1 MTFPYPVW
9 GWTDRVRVLLASIAG
24 GLAIGLLAG
33 TLGDREPTI
42 EPPSLVV
49 DPNRAPA
56 AVLEA
61 LPGIG
66 PGRRAA
72 LIAERRRAPFRSLD
86 DLDRRVKRI
95 GPATIAALKPFL
107 RIEPPVGLPPTP

>member
-1 MTFPYPVW
+1 MTSPFPVW
-9 GWTDRVRVLLASIAG
+9 GWTDRVRILLANIAG
-24 GLAIGLLAG
+24 GLAISLLAG
-33 TLGDREPTI
+33 ALGDRRPTI

-49 DPNRAPA
+49 DPNTAPA

-66 PGRRAA
+66 QARRAA
-72 LIAERRRAPFRSLD
+72 LIAERQHAPFRSLD
-86 DLDRRVKRI
+86 DLDQRVKGI

-107 RIEPPVGLPPTP
+107 RIEPPAQPPPTP